1 MLLVEKA
8 LKKTII
14 TPGTESTWS
23 CLEPLESWI
32 RSSWS
37 KRIFAC
43 EWREVALVNL
53 RKRERKENAVNSV
66 NSVNSCITATN
77 NPSLLHDS
85 DGKQR
90 EQLLYILSV
99 SPSYIPSVSNFP
111 PSLSVQLISLPIS
124 DLISVGNPLEI
135 NRKKRCRVEVIFL
148 EVYKC
153 RSVEVT
159 SVRREP
165 L

>member
-1 MLLVEKA
+1 MLLIEKA

-23 CLEPLESWI
+23 CLEPLEFWI

-43 EWREVALVNL
+43 EWREVALANL
-53 RKRERKENAVNSV
+53 RKRKRKVNFVANV

-90 EQLLYILSV
+90 EELLYIPRV
-99 SPSYIPSVSNFP
+99 SQSYIPSVSNCP
-111 PSLSVQLISLPIS
+111 SSLSAQLISLPIS
-124 DLISVGNPLEI
+124 DLTSGENPLEI
-135 NRKKRCRVEVIFL
+135 NCRKRCRVEVILL
-148 EVYKC
+148 EVKKC
-153 RSVEVT
+153 R
-159 SVRREP
+159 RDNC
-165 L
+165 